1 MVAFLTAARVGL
13 TLFQVGVGL
22 LGGKRVKTRLPG
34 SVKYVWA
41 VKPSERPSSPP
52 TGPNDPRGRVRT
64 VVIAG
69 PRIGEP
75 VVEIAS
81 AGRQRLFA
89 AAPTPP
95 SPVPVPLPVLA
106 GRPLPVAAPLP
117 LIGGQTV
124 PFSLSGLLSG
134 LGSLTGGG
142 GILGS
147 IGSLAGALAPAFA
160 AAPAVVPAVWV
171 PPSPTGGAPIAATQV
186 GASMVIPQ
194 VVRGAVTV
202 VGALLARATAA
213 VGKRVT
219 TKMVWQLAQA
229 VGITAAAASLGLSE
243 ADVGRIIIARRRRR
257 SRGISASDLRRTR
270 STMRKMNTMR
280 KQLKEF
286 CKQR

>member
-1 MVAFLTAARVGL
+1 M
-13 TLFQVGVGL
+13 
-22 LGGKRVKTRLPG
+22 
-34 SVKYVWA
+34 
-41 VKPSERPSSPP
+41 
-52 TGPNDPRGRVRT
+52 
-64 VVIAG
+64 
-69 PRIGEP
+69 
-75 VVEIAS
+75 
-81 AGRQRLFA
+81 
-89 AAPTPP
+89 
-95 SPVPVPLPVLA
+95 
-106 GRPLPVAAPLP
+106 
-117 LIGGQTV
+117 